1 MGLVMSALSTTAAKS
16 VFGDLLNAR
25 QTVASNTP
33 ATLAASKFADYLEE
47 KQGKTKLPDVGPGM
61 SPSPELL
68 SKVFFGN
75 AYDADTKT
83 IQTAKFAVQAEKNTA
98 EFAGQLKQRLASF
111 GIDPNMPV
119 GLSLGGDG
127 RVIVDNSH
135 PKSAEI
141 AKMFTDDPVL
151 TQSYRDVVAQ
161 NDQLTLM
168 QAGAAYAKDWNAAKS
183 EVERGTLWTRYSTL
197 MDKMANMFSGRMTF
211 GPSTVVAENQQMLRR
226 MGLS

>member
-1 MGLVMSALSTTAAKS
+1 MGFVMNALSTTAAKS
-16 VFGDLLNAR
+16 VFGDLMNAR

-33 ATLAASKFADYLEE
+33 ATIAATKFADYLEE
-47 KQGKTKLPDVGPGM
+47 KQAKTKLPEVGPGM

-68 SKVFFGN
+68 GKLFFDT
-75 AYDADTKT
+75 AYDPDTKT
-83 IQTAKFAVQAEKNTA
+83 IQTSKFAVQAEKNTA
-98 EFAGQLKQRLASF
+98 EFAGQMKQRLAAF

-141 AKMFTDDPVL
+141 TKLFADDPVL
-151 TQSYRDVVAQ
+151 AQAYRDVVAQ
-161 NDQLTLM
+161 NDQLTLL

-183 EVERGTLWTRYSTL
+183 EVERGALWNRYSTL